1 MAPVEV
7 RVREDRTDAPA
18 DHCPGDDP
26 HHHEQ
31 EVVGAHGGTPGNARR
46 QTQRDEDGRGQRNR
60 LPADR
65 DVAKAQHR
73 IEVERDDGDRHGR
86 ECSRQACRLADTR
99 AVLSGLNRGLQRGRK
114 CVQPLGPVL
123 GFGIELVGGIRG
135 DWGVCHDRSLGTGPG
150 GLGPARGPPKTGV
163 HMRMIARCP
172 GAALHVQL
180 LGRVEVSADDGTPVR
195 LSGRHAQALF
205 ALLVLSRRPRSR
217 DALATDLWPDSDG
230 TSSAALRQALWLV
243 RNAFNGAGL
252 DPDAVLEVESET
264 IGLQPDARIELD
276 TDHFEECVLNPD
288 CATETAVELYRG
300 DLAEGLGHDCFAA
313 ERERLSDLFEDALSD
328 VGEQRLRRG
337 DLAGARR
344 AAEELLARDPL
355 REEAHALLISIH
367 GLIGSR
373 SQVVRQY
380 RRLRAVLDRELGVE
394 PLPESEATY
403 RLALVHTLE
412 RSRARAAALG
422 QVSKPTLVAV
432 NA

>member
-1 MAPVEV
+1 M
-7 RVREDRTDAPA
+7 
-18 DHCPGDDP
+18 
-26 HHHEQ
+26 
-31 EVVGAHGGTPGNARR
+31 
-46 QTQRDEDGRGQRNR
+46 
-60 LPADR
+60 
-65 DVAKAQHR
+65 R
-73 IEVERDDGDRHGR
+73 IV
-86 ECSRQACRLADTR
+86 S
-99 AVLSGLNRGLQRGRK
+99 
-114 CVQPLGPVL
+114 
-123 GFGIELVGGIRG
+123 
-135 DWGVCHDRSLGTGPG
+135 
-150 GLGPARGPPKTGV
+150 
-163 HMRMIARCP
+163 RCP
-172 GAALHVQL
+172 GPALHVHL

-205 ALLVLSRRPRSR
+205 ALLVLSRRTRSR

-276 TDHFEECVLNPD
+276 TDRFEECVLNPD

-337 DLAGARR
+337 DLAAARR

>member
-1 MAPVEV
+1 M
-7 RVREDRTDAPA
+7 REDLPDPPA
-18 DHCPGDDP
+18 DHRSRDDP
-26 HHHEQ
+26 HDHEQ
-31 EVVGAHGGTPGNARR
+31 EIVRAHGGTPGHAGR
-46 QTQRDEDGRGQRNR
+46 QTQRHEDGRGQRNS

-65 DVAKAQHR
+65 DVAEAQHR
-73 IEVERDDGDRHGR
+73 VEVERDDGDRHGR
-86 ECSRQACRLADTR
+86 ECSRRHVGQPTR
-99 AVLSGLNRGLQRGRK
+99 ELSYPGSTGVAWGAK
-114 CVQPLGPVL
+114 CLQPLGPVL
-123 GFGIELVGGIRG
+123 GFGTGLVGGIRG
-135 DWGVCHDRSLGTGPG
+135 AGGSATTGPRDRSG
-150 GLGPARGPPKTGV
+150 GLGPARGPSVTGV
-163 HMRMIARCP
+163 HMRHISPCP
-172 GAALHVQL
+172 GTALDVHL

-195 LSGRHAQALF
+195 LSGRHAQALL

-217 DALATDLWPDSDG
+217 DALATDLWPDADG
-230 TSSAALRQALWLV
+230 ASSAALRQALWLV
-243 RNAFNGAGL
+243 RNALNGAGL
-252 DPDAVLEVESET
+252 DPDAILEVEADT

-276 TDHFEECVLNPD
+276 TDRFEECVLNAD

-328 VGEQRLRRG
+328 VGEQRLLRG

-344 AAEELLARDPL
+344 AAEDLLARDPL

-367 GLIGSR
+367 GLTGSR

-380 RRLRAVLDRELGVE
+380 RRLRAVLDRELAVE

-403 RLALVHTLE
+403 RLALVRTVA

-422 QVSKPTLVAV
+422 QGSKPTVAV